1 MARVAWSCV
10 FVLVFACVVARLV
23 APGTA
28 PVSSPAFVA
37 VPPLPPSPPSP
48 PYPRRVRPAPG
59 AVRTTAA
66 FPPRAVRTTRAPL
79 LPPPLPSAPLVAL
92 PLPALPVPAVPTRE
106 PLLRA
111 TSTVASPAAS
121 FDVQIARPRPA
132 FDVPPPTPRPVILVP
147 MYASFATLQALDYH
161 STTTALSSGAAR
173 EANPLMRGVA
183 DNPAAFAVVKAGATA
198 GTIWIAERMRK
209 KHPAGAVVFMLASN
223 AAMAAVVAHNYA
235 IK

>member
-10 FVLVFACVVARLV
+10 FVLVFACAVAPLV
-23 APGTA
+23 APARGSVSEAALYPVTVA
-28 PVSSPAFVA
+28 PPP
-37 VPPLPPSPPSP
+37 PPLPPGPPPQVMSAPAPRTPPTSRRPAALRSPFIPPAPPS
-48 PYPRRVRPAPG
+48 
-59 AVRTTAA
+59 
-66 FPPRAVRTTRAPL
+66 L
-79 LPPPLPSAPLVAL
+79 PLVGLAL
-92 PLPALPVPAVPTRE
+92 PDVPVLAVPMRETLPVASALSLQASFAVHETRS
-106 PLLRA
+106 PLTVREKA
-111 TSTVASPAAS
+111 TS
-121 FDVQIARPRPA
+121 RPRP
-132 FDVPPPTPRPVILVP
+132 RSLLP

-183 DNPAAFAVVKAGATA
+183 DNPAAFAAVKAGATA

-235 IK
+235 IR